1 MTPATYFE
9 LTAGKYCRQQ
19 QELPTFPHY
28 QLRAG
33 QPSENLYGHKEENS
47 KHVLNR
53 WPEMNLGRASG
64 LSKRTEVVTS
74 SEGEVFDVELEVKIL
89 SENRRLADENKN
101 RLHSKGVYAIDV
113 MGSVGSGKTSLIKA
127 MVSKLKRN
135 HRIAVIEGDVTTT
148 IDSDL
153 IASEG
158 VPTVQVN
165 TGKECHLDANL
176 IRKALDAL
184 SLADLDLIFIENV
197 GNLIC
202 PAEFPLGSDKR
213 LVVISVTE
221 GPYMVVKHPM
231 MFLDAQVVAINKTD
245 LAAPMGVD
253 PKKLSADVA
262 RLNPKTVT
270 IHTSCRT
277 GSGIENV
284 IDALGLT
291 KLG

>member
-1 MTPATYFE
+1 MAENEPWEAPA
-9 LTAGKYCRQQ
+9 
-19 QELPTFPHY
+19 
-28 QLRAG
+28 
-33 QPSENLYGHKEENS
+33 
-47 KHVLNR
+47 
-53 WPEMNLGRASG
+53 
-64 LSKRTEVVTS
+64 LSKRNEVVTS

-101 RLHSKGVYAIDV
+101 RLHSKSVYAIDV
-113 MGSVGSGKTSLIKA
+113 MGSVGSGKTSLIKS
-127 MVSKLKRN
+127 MVSKLKKN

-184 SLADLDLIFIENV
+184 PLADLDLIFIENV

-245 LAAPMGVD
+245 LATPMGVD
-253 PKKLSADVA
+253 PKKLSTDVA
-262 RLNPKTVT
+262 LLNPKAVT

-277 GSGIENV
+277 GNGIEGV
-284 IDALGLT
+284 INALGLT
-291 KLG
+291 HSG